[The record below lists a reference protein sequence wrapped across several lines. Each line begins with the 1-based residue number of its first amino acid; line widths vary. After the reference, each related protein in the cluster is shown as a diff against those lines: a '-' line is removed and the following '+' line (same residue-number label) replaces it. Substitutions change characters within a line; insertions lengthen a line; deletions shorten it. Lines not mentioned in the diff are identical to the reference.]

1 MRLSAHLSYKVC
13 FFVFVKTVCRSK
25 QRAARIYPLLIASCM
40 VLVLS
45 ACAKRG
51 TPSGGEKD
59 TSPPVIVKADPPLG
73 STNFKGERIRIYFD
87 EYIKF
92 KGVEEQ
98 FLVSPPMKTPPVL
111 SPQLSPSKY
120 LEIELKDTLL
130 PNTTYSFYFGNSVVD
145 NNEENPY
152 PYLNYVM
159 ATGDRIDSLNLKGMV
174 KDAQLRKAEPFIN
187 VVLYPNDSTYND
199 SIIYNS
205 TPRYLTSTL
214 DSLPTFE
221 LNFLI
226 KGSYYLYAL
235 KDENKNNKYDP
246 YLDKLAFLKKPI
258 TLPTDSLYLLEL
270 FKEKIKFKAERPK
283 FTGSNHITFGYQSDL
298 DSLPKIRLL
307 SVVDSLWSFTEKV
320 ADKDSLN
327 FWFKAPSKMD
337 SLRFTVAGA
346 NSIDRF
352 TVKPVGGL
360 AKDTLTFAMRS
371 KSSLAPNQSVFFRS
385 STPLKAIDTALIAFV
400 ESDSIKLPAL
410 LKMQA
415 DARTLTLDFNPKPE
429 GSYRLSMLPGAVQDY
444 FEQTND
450 SLSFQFNMTPV
461 EDFGTLKFE
470 LENAKPKDYPM
481 IIELLDKDDKP
492 LQSLYLETPGD
503 ALFQYVEPGT
513 YSVRI
518 TIDSNGNKRFDTGN
532 YLQKRDPE
540 RVIYVPETIE
550 VRANWE
556 ERLRFRL
563 LD

>member
-1 MRLSAHLSYKVC
+1 MLAL
-13 FFVFVKTVCRSK
+13 
-25 QRAARIYPLLIASCM
+25 A
-40 VLVLS
+40 

-98 FLVSPPMKTPPVL
+98 FLVSPPMNTRPIL

-120 LEIELKDTLL
+120 LEIELRDTLL

-174 KDAQLRKAEPFIN
+174 KDARLRKAEAFIN

-214 DSLPTFE
+214 DSLPTFD
-221 LNFLI
+221 LSFLS
-226 KGSYYLYAL
+226 KGSYYLFAL

-246 YLDKLAFLKKPI
+246 YLDKLAFLNKPI

-270 FKEKIKFKAERPK
+270 FKEKVKFKSERPK
-283 FTGSNHITFGYQSDL
+283 FAGSNHITFGYQSDL
-298 DSLPKIRLL
+298 DSLPKIKLL
-307 SVVDSLWSFTEKV
+307 SAIDSLWSFTEKV

-327 FWFKAPSKMD
+327 FWFKAPSKID
-337 SLRFTVAGA
+337 SLRFTIAGGK
-346 NSIDRF
+346 SIDTF
-352 TVKPVGGL
+352 NVKPVGGL

-371 KSSLAPNQSVFFRS
+371 KSSLAPDQFAFFRS
-385 STPLKAIDTALIAFV
+385 STPLKEIDTARIEFV

-410 LKMQA
+410 FKMEA
-415 DARTLTLDFNPKPE
+415 DARTLTLNFNPKAE
-429 GSYRLSMLPGAVQDY
+429 GSYRLSMLPGALQDY

-450 SLSFQFNMTPV
+450 SLSFRFNMTPI
-461 EDFGTLKFE
+461 EDFGTLKLE

-481 IIELLDKDDKP
+481 IVELLDKSDNS
-492 LQSLYLETPGD
+492 LQSLYLESPKD
-503 ALFQYVEPGT
+503 AVFQYVTPGT
-513 YSVRI
+513 YSMRI

-532 YLQKRDPE
+532 YLEKRAPE
-540 RVIYVPETIE
+540 RMIYIPETVE

>member
-1 MRLSAHLSYKVC
+1 M
-13 FFVFVKTVCRSK
+13 KTVCKPCSWAVRN
-25 QRAARIYPLLIASCM
+25 YPILFVSC
-40 VLVLS
+40 LVLALA

-59 TSPPVIVKADPPLG
+59 TNPPVIIKADPPLG

-98 FLVSPPMKTPPVL
+98 FLVSPPMNTPPIL

-120 LEIELKDTLL
+120 LEVELRDTLL

-174 KDAQLRKAEPFIN
+174 KDALLRKAEAFIK

-199 SIIYNS
+199 SILYKS
-205 TPRYLTSTL
+205 PPRYLTSTL

-221 LNFLI
+221 LSFLSR
-226 KGSYYLYAL
+226 GSFYLFAI

-246 YLDKLAFLKKPI
+246 YLDKIAFLNKPI

-270 FKEKIKFKAERPK
+270 FREKIAFKAERPK
-283 FTGSNHITFGYQSDL
+283 FSGSHHITFGYQSDL
-298 DSLPKIRLL
+298 DSLPKIKLL
-307 SVVDSLWSFTEKV
+307 SVIDSLWSFTEKV

-327 FWFKAPSKMD
+327 FWFKAPSKID
-337 SLRFTVAGA
+337 SLRFTFAGG
-346 NSIDRF
+346 NSIDTF
-352 TVKPVGGL
+352 NVKPVGGL
-360 AKDTLTFAMRS
+360 AKDTLTFAMNS
-371 KSSLAPNQSVFFRS
+371 KTSLAPNQSVFFRS
-385 STPLKAIDTALIAFV
+385 STPLKAIDTSRIEFV

-410 LKMQA
+410 LKMEA
-415 DARTLTLDFNPKPE
+415 DARTLTLEFNPKPK
-429 GSYRLSMLPGAVQDY
+429 GNYRLSMLPGALQDH

-450 SLSFQFNMTPV
+450 SLSFRFNITPV
-461 EDFGTLKFE
+461 EDFGTLKLE
-470 LENAKPKDYPM
+470 LQNAKPKDYPM
-481 IIELLDKDDKP
+481 IIELLDKNDNP
-492 LQSLYLETPGD
+492 LQSLYLETPKD
-503 ALFQYVEPGT
+503 AVFQYVEPGT
-513 YSVRI
+513 YSMRI
-518 TIDSNGNKRFDTGN
+518 TIDSNRNKRFDTGN
-532 YLQKRDPE
+532 YLLKRDPE
-540 RVIYVPETIE
+540 RVIYIPETVE

>member
-1 MRLSAHLSYKVC
+1 
-13 FFVFVKTVCRSK
+13 
-25 QRAARIYPLLIASCM
+25 
-40 VLVLS
+40 VLVLA

-59 TSPPVIVKADPPLG
+59 TSPPVIIKADPPLG

-98 FLVSPPMKTPPVL
+98 FLVSPPMNNPPIL

-120 LEIELKDTLL
+120 LEIELRGTLL

-174 KDAQLRKAEPFIN
+174 KDARLRKAEAFIN

-199 SIIYNS
+199 SIIYKS
-205 TPRYLTSTL
+205 PPRYLTSTL

-221 LNFLI
+221 LSFLSR
-226 KGSYYLYAL
+226 GSFYLFAI

-246 YLDKLAFLKKPI
+246 YLDKIAFLNKPI
-258 TLPTDSLYLLEL
+258 NIPTDSLYLLEL
-270 FKEKIKFKAERPK
+270 FREKIAFKAERPK
-283 FTGSNHITFGYQSDL
+283 FSGSNHITFGYQSDL
-298 DSLPKIRLL
+298 DSLPKIKLL
-307 SVVDSLWSFTEKV
+307 TAIDSLWSFTEKV

-327 FWFKAPSKMD
+327 FWFKAPSKID
-337 SLRFTVAGA
+337 SLRFTFAGG
-346 NSIDRF
+346 NSVDTF
-352 TVKPVGGL
+352 NVKPVGGL
-360 AKDTLTFAMRS
+360 AKDTLIFTMAS
-371 KSSLAPNQSVFFRS
+371 KTSLAPNQSVFFRS
-385 STPLKAIDTALIAFV
+385 STPLKAIDTARIEFV
-400 ESDSIKLPAL
+400 ESDSIKLPTL
-410 LKMQA
+410 LKMEA
-415 DARTLTLDFNPKPE
+415 DGRTLTLGFSPKPK
-429 GSYRLSMLPGAVQDY
+429 GNYRLSMLPGALQDH
-444 FEQTND
+444 FTQTND
-450 SLSFQFNMTPV
+450 SLSFRFNITPI
-461 EDFGTLKFE
+461 EDFGTLKLE
-470 LENAKPKDYPM
+470 LQNAKPKDYPM
-481 IIELLDKDDKP
+481 IIELLDKSDNP
-492 LQSLYLETPGD
+492 LQSLYLETPKD
-503 ALFQYVEPGT
+503 AVFSYVEPGT
-513 YSVRI
+513 YSMRI

-532 YLQKRDPE
+532 YLTKRDPE
-540 RVIYVPETIE
+540 RVIYIPETVE

>member
-1 MRLSAHLSYKVC
+1 ML
-13 FFVFVKTVCRSK
+13 F
-25 QRAARIYPLLIASCM
+25 
-40 VLVLS
+40 LS

-73 STNFKGERIRIYFD
+73 STNFKGDRIRIYFD

-98 FLVSPPMKTPPVL
+98 FLVSPPMKIPPVL

-221 LNFLI
+221 LNFLS

-258 TLPTDSLYLLEL
+258 TLPTDSLFLLEL

-298 DSLPKIRLL
+298 DSLPEIRLL

-327 FWFKAPSKMD
+327 FWFRAPSKID
-337 SLRFTVAGA
+337 SLRFRVAGA
-346 NSIDRF
+346 NSIDTF

-371 KSSLAPNQSVFFRS
+371 KSSLAPNQPVFFRS
-385 STPLKAIDTALIAFV
+385 STPLKAIDTSLIAFV

-429 GSYRLSMLPGAVQDY
+429 GSYKLSMLPGAIQDY
-444 FEQTND
+444 FQQTND
-450 SLSFQFNMTPV
+450 SLSFRFNMTPV

-481 IIELLDKDDKP
+481 IIELLDKNDKSP
-492 LQSLYLETPGD
+492 QSLYLEAAGN

-518 TIDSNGNKRFDTGN
+518 TIDTNGNRRFDTGN
-532 YLQKRDPE
+532 YLLKRDPE
-540 RVIYVPETIE
+540 RIIYVPETIE